1 MKKKAENSNIPLQP
15 SLNIANVSGSTLFNR
30 KGKLIVSRQLIL
42 EAKES
47 TLREIFTNFFPIDAD
62 RHHQYQYW
70 DSIAYY
76 GVSPHFEEVEEAC
89 VAPEY
94 DIVLD
99 TDEDGNAKFNRF
111 DKRELYYR

>member
-1 MKKKAENSNIPLQP
+1 MKKKAVNSNTPLQP
-15 SLNIANVSGSTLFNR
+15 SLNIADVSGSTLFNR

-76 GVSPHFEEVEEAC
+76 GVSPHFEEVGEAC

-99 TDEDGNAKFNRF
+99 IDADGNVKFNRF